1 MQSIKEQLADKLSDP
16 QWKQRYE
23 ELNQRFYNEPTL
35 MSGRRVN
42 QILDVGNTTRF
53 KLYHDGKLHKV
64 KLGDKM
70 QNPSKYS
77 KESVIMLLV
86 DWELNPNG

>member
-1 MQSIKEQLADKLSDP
+1 MHNIEKKLKDP
-16 QWKQRYE
+16 KWKKRYE
-23 ELNQRFYNEPTL
+23 ELQERFYNEPTL